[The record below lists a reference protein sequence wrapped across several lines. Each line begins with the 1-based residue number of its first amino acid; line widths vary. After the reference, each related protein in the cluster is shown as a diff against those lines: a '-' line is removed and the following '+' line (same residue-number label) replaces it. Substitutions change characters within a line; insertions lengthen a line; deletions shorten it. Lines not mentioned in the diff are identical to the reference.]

1 VNISLGERLRLLREK
16 KDWTQK
22 QAADI
27 FGITS
32 GALSNYERNKRTPD
46 IHTLKNIAEVYGTTM
61 EYIIDGKP
69 VATDNPHMREDH
81 KFYGMENMIGF
92 DCVKLLYE
100 IGKLD
105 EDEQKLMLLLLEGIK
120 ARRDK

>member
-1 VNISLGERLRLLREK
+1 
-16 KDWTQK
+16 
-22 QAADI
+22 
-27 FGITS
+27 
-32 GALSNYERNKRTPD
+32 
-46 IHTLKNIAEVYGTTM
+46 
-61 EYIIDGKP
+61 
-69 VATDNPHMREDH
+69 
-81 KFYGMENMIGF
+81 MIGF